1 MTWLDSLRV
10 HEKVENVTKEGN
22 LLKITTKDNRPE
34 LLSLSNFS
42 EKLSGRLLQTLLNTY
57 NFNFLLC
64 NKKNYFL
71 DEEAIRLLK
80 QHNISFGTGGDL
92 FRLLNDSTT
101 TYSNFI
107 NKDSEYIIKNLSN
120 NYNVKSFQLASNRKF
135 IVQRHKDR
143 SITFV
148 FINEYA
154 VTQERINEMYELYAP
169 FDYIL
174 VADPNGRFK
183 DYQYNG
189 QEVQIGLWASLFS
202 FLVNP
207 KS

>member
-1 MTWLDSLRV
+1 MTWLDSLRI

-22 LLKITTKDNRPE
+22 LLKIITKDNRPE
-34 LLSLSNFS
+34 LLSYSNFN
-42 EKLSGRLLQTLLNTY
+42 EKLSGRMLQTLINTY

-71 DEEAIRLLK
+71 DEEAVSLLK
-80 QHNISFGTGGDL
+80 LNNISFGTGGDL
-92 FRLLNDSTT
+92 FRLLNDSNTP
-101 TYSNFI
+101 YSNFI
-107 NKDSEYIIKNLSN
+107 NKDSEYIIKNLGN
-120 NYNVKSFQLASNRKF
+120 NSNVKSFQLTSNRKF
-135 IVQRHKDR
+135 IVHRHKGR
-143 SITFV
+143 PITFI

-154 VTQERINEMYELYAP
+154 VTQERINEVYELYAP

-189 QEVQIGLWASLFS
+189 QEVQIGLWPSLFS

>member
-1 MTWLDSLRV
+1 MTWLDNLKT

-34 LLSLSNFS
+34 LLSFSNFN
-42 EKLSGRLLQTLLNTY
+42 EKLSGRMLQTLINTY

-71 DEEAIRLLK
+71 DEEAVSLLNL
-80 QHNISFGTGGDL
+80 HNISFGTGGDL
-92 FRLLNDSTT
+92 FRLLNDSNTP
-101 TYSNFI
+101 YSNFI
-107 NKDSEYIIKNLSN
+107 NKDSEYIIKNLGN
-120 NYNVKSFQLASNRKF
+120 NFNVKSFQLASNRKF
-135 IVQRHKDR
+135 IVHRHKGR

-154 VTQERINEMYELYAP
+154 VTQERINEVYELYAP

-174 VADPNGRFK
+174 VADPNGRFR
-183 DYQYNG
+183 DYQYKG
-189 QEVQIGLWASLFS
+189 QEVQIGLWANLFS
-202 FLVNP
+202 FLANP
-207 KS
+207 RS